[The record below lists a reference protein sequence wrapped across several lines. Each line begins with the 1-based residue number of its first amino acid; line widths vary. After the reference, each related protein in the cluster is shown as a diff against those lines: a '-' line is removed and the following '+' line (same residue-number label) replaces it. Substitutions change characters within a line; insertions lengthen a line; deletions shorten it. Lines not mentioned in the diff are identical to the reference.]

1 MNHKTVINFS
11 KNISISSLSTC
22 QKQLCYE
29 RLTQIEIHPVIK
41 SPGNDQLTKDFY
53 QTFWK
58 DFKDVLCNNYN
69 EINDSNIS
77 ARHNYKKLLDYLKK
91 LELLEKKYV

>member
-1 MNHKTVINFS
+1 MNHKNFINFS
-11 KNISISSLSTC
+11 KNISITSLSTC

-41 SPGNDQLTKDFY
+41 SPGNDQLTEDFH

-58 DFKDVLCNNYN
+58 DFKDVLCKNYK
-69 EINDSNIS
+69 EISDSNIS
-77 ARHNYKKLLDYLKK
+77 VRHNYKKSLDYLKK
-91 LELLEKKYV
+91 LELLEKEYV

>member
-41 SPGNDQLTKDFY
+41 SPGND
-53 QTFWK
+53 
-58 DFKDVLCNNYN
+58 
-69 EINDSNIS
+69 
-77 ARHNYKKLLDYLKK
+77 
-91 LELLEKKYV
+91 